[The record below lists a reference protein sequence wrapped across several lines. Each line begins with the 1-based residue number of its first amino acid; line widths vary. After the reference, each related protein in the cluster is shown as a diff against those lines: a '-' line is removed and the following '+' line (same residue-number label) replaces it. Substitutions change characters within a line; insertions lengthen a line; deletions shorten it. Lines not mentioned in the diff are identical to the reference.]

1 MEQTGSR
8 LTQEKKM
15 TIKIKTMNIKTYK
28 KLITMA
34 KKIYGWML
42 MGILALALLALCA
55 PCLLVFSVGHD
66 GELTIWNFVGL
77 AWCLIL
83 FCILKKIL

>member
-1 MEQTGSR
+1 
-8 LTQEKKM
+8 M

-42 MGILALALLALCA
+42 MGILALALVALCA
-55 PCLLVFSVGHD
+55 PCVLVFSVGHD
-66 GELTIWNFVGL
+66 GELTIWNLVGL

-83 FCILKKIL
+83 YSIFRKFS

>member
-1 MEQTGSR
+1 MEIEKGNDGEKKNDN
-8 LTQEKKM
+8 QEKTM
-15 TIKIKTMNIKTYK
+15 KITTYK
-28 KLITMA
+28 KLVTMA

-42 MGILALALLALCA
+42 MGILGLALVALCA
-55 PCLLVFSVGHD
+55 PCVFVFSVGHD

-83 FCILKKIL
+83 YGIFKKFS

>member
-1 MEQTGSR
+1 
-8 LTQEKKM
+8 M
-15 TIKIKTMNIKTYK
+15 TMV
-28 KLITMA
+28 

-42 MGILALALLALCA
+42 MSILGLALLALCA
-55 PCLLVFSVGHD
+55 PCFLVFSVGHD

-83 FCILKKIL
+83 YGIFKKFS